1 MLDNLRNDSVFKPEE
16 EPAPQV
22 PVTRTRRRS
31 RRSIDQITGMSA
43 GQRLIISI
51 MLLVMVSIMGFILMI
66 VLGIIVPPFLF

>member
-1 MLDNLRNDSVFKPEE
+1 MIDNLRSQSAFQPEE

-22 PVTRTRRRS
+22 PRPRRSQRS

-51 MLLVMVSIMGFILMI
+51 LLLVMVCIMGFILMI
-66 VLGIIVPPFLF
+66 VMGIIVPPFLF